1 MCLLIWTVFSGERC
15 GPWASCIF
23 YFSCRS
29 LVLKPWDGR
38 LVPLPH
44 FLRPVTYSSAPM
56 SKWRGSQSFHIMQV
70 RLNNNYLDWLLQ
82 ITSSHCWLSE
92 LVIDG
97 KIKFKK
103 PVKRSGEDTELTPST
118 KKKKEGSGEKRK
130 EEKKDKKKSSKGVK
144 NATLLSFNE
153 DEEDGT

>member
-1 MCLLIWTVFSGERC
+1 MPKGKISYIQNDEPEFIKRFKQKVGYKEGPTVDTKREIPSFDEDGEDAR
-15 GPWASCIF
+15 PDNDDE
-23 YFSCRS
+23 
-29 LVLKPWDGR
+29 KP
-38 LVPLPH
+38 VVVQ
-44 FLRPVTYSSAPM
+44 LREGDLTAEEVEQM
-56 SKWRGSQSFHIMQV
+56 EKE
-70 RLNNNYLDWLLQ
+70 
-82 ITSSHCWLSE
+82 E
-92 LVIDG
+92 LVTDG

-103 PVKRSGEDTELTPST
+103 PVKRSGEETELTPST